1 MAARD
6 GGCRFPGSTAP
17 AAWAEVHHLVA
28 RTKGGDHHPENLALL
43 IRRWHLL
50 VHRRRWKLHLD
61 PDTGEL
67 TITRNGRTWHS
78 LPSGTPLRRSPPPSG
93 PPAPDRQLE

>member
-1 MAARD
+1 
-6 GGCRFPGSTAP
+6 
-17 AAWAEVHHLVA
+17 
-28 RTKGGDHHPENLALL
+28 NLALL

-78 LPSGTPLRRSPPPSG
+78 LPRGTPLRRPPPPSD
-93 PPAPDRQLE
+93 PPAPDGQLE